1 MWNSKACILGFLV
14 AFVAWCQAE
23 SFSIGTRVTSVQSAY
38 ARSKRVNVVDLRHN
52 AAFQIRGGGIV
63 SSAKSMWET
72 LPSGSVPNSL
82 AKMLHTFV
90 DPAITGGLLSGGL
103 HAVTGT
109 SIERL
114 ASFAYTIL
122 SLSPSIA

>member
-1 MWNSKACILGFLV
+1 MWNRKACILGFLV
-14 AFVAWCQAE
+14 AIVAWCQAE
-23 SFSIGTRVTSVQSAY
+23 SFSICTRFTSVKSAY
-38 ARSKRVNVVDLRHN
+38 ARSKRVNVVDLRHY

-72 LPSGSVPNSL
+72 LQSGSVHNSL
-82 AKMLHTFV
+82 AKMLHTIV

-109 SIERL
+109 SIQRL
-114 ASFAYTIL
+114 DFL
-122 SLSPSIA
+122 R